1 MASSQKPRQGS
12 RWGGFLQQAVA
23 SVESRLD
30 TILAEEDGASP
41 AAINAVDEQKD
52 GLKRAP
58 ISPSRRPEAKSG
70 DVSRS
75 SSNAKAHDRL
85 QERLARA
92 MVNQNSPGR
101 PSSPASS
108 IASISRSQTP
118 CADLEDETVERS
130 NSATGEKLSPG
141 INELQASQLSVD
153 EENDLSTTEGGQFQ
167 PSETPDANGEV
178 EGLQA
183 PPTRKSEDSDQFRH
197 VSIAQEIPQVT
208 INGEVGSESGDLA
221 NIKEAGEIGEMEKQW
236 QEESR
241 DYIERIDALQSKLQY
256 LAKEAAESARNAA
269 NAAKA
274 GSLEKKAIEKDEKIA
289 LLMGEGQQLS
299 QKEMTQLS
307 TIRRMRAQALDAE
320 KLQSS
325 TLKRAE
331 TAERDLSKLDER
343 ARRAETSNRRAEE
356 KLRSISHSD
365 KDIAALTR
373 ERDALNAT
381 VAEIKG
387 QLQRAVTRAE
397 AADAKAQTDALDK
410 ERRRVTELQ
419 DDLTSSRI
427 ERELSDEKFRREI
440 RDLKAIIEREK
451 DRSRV
456 LESELRSEQSVLES
470 KMESLR
476 TRAEEAS
483 SNAKGDVQAKLLR
496 QVETLQS
503 QYSLASENWHGIENS
518 LLARLAAVEKER
530 DEIAQREADIRRKLR
545 ETNGKLKKAEAEVG
559 ASQETIQ
566 DLEQKVTEKEHEVK
580 ALNQRSEHLEGRC
593 KEIEQESAKQ
603 LQESESAYSQR
614 LAEERRKWLE
624 SLQSSSGPTSQRN
637 ESPAASFRKVSGL
650 GLDYV
655 SSPAGDRPASRRT
668 STFSP
673 QTIDNNLPFRQGPFP
688 SFDRSPMVG
697 QVPETPSIHS
707 NENEDLFSN
716 AAKTPASPNR
726 GVNELMS
733 VSTVGAGPS
742 VQLVERMS
750 ASVRRLES
758 ERAASKDEMARL
770 TAQRDEAR
778 REVVALVKEVELKRS
793 LDQKIQALEKEHN
806 ALDARYQA
814 TLEMLG
820 ERSEQVDELQADVAD
835 VKQMY
840 RELVDRTMK

>member
-30 TILAEEDGASP
+30 TILAEEDEASP
-41 AAINAVDEQKD
+41 AARNALNEQKD

-58 ISPSRRPEAKSG
+58 VSPSRRPEAKSE
-70 DVSRS
+70 DLSRS

-101 PSSPASS
+101 PSSPVSS
-108 IASISRSQTP
+108 IASASRSQTP
-118 CADLEDETVERS
+118 YADLEDESVEGS
-130 NSATGEKLSPG
+130 NSTTGENLNSG
-141 INELQASQLSVD
+141 DSELPAPRLSVD
-153 EENDLSTTEGGQFQ
+153 EVDDPGATEHSQLQ
-167 PSETPDANGEV
+167 SSETLGTTGGL
-178 EGLQA
+178 EGVQS
-183 PPTRKSEDSDQFRH
+183 PPIRRSQDSDESRPI
-197 VSIAQEIPQVT
+197 SIVQDIPQLT
-208 INGEVGSESGDLA
+208 INGAVGSESGDLA
-221 NIKEAGEIGEMEKQW
+221 DVKEVGEIGEMEKQW

-256 LAKEAAESARNAA
+256 LAKEAAESAKNAA

-274 GSLEKKAIEKDEKIA
+274 GSLEKKVNEKDEKIA

-299 QKEMTQLS
+299 QKEMTHLS
-307 TIRRMRAQALDAE
+307 TIRRMRAQALDTE

-331 TAERDLSKLDER
+331 AAERDLVRLDER

-356 KLRSISHSD
+356 KLRSTSQSD
-365 KDIAALTR
+365 KDIAALSR

-381 VAEIKG
+381 VAEIKR
-387 QLQRAVTRAE
+387 QLQRAVNRAE
-397 AADAKAQTDALDK
+397 AADAKAQNDALDK

-427 ERELSDEKFRREI
+427 EKELSDEKFRREI
-440 RDLKAIIEREK
+440 RDLKAVIEREK
-451 DRSRV
+451 DHSRV
-456 LESELRSEQSVLES
+456 LESELRGEQSVLES

-545 ETNGKLKKAEAEVG
+545 ETNSKLKKAEAEIG
-559 ASQETIQ
+559 ASQEIIQ
-566 DLEQKVTEKEHEVK
+566 DLEQKATEKEHEVK
-580 ALNQRSEHLEGRC
+580 ALNQRSEQLGRRC
-593 KEIEQESAKQ
+593 EEIEQDSAKQ
-603 LQESESAYSQR
+603 QQESECAYSQR

-624 SLQSSSGPTSQRN
+624 SLQPSSGPASQRN

-650 GLDYV
+650 GLDYI
-655 SSPAGDRPASRRT
+655 SSPAADRPASRRT

-673 QTIDNNLPFRQGPFP
+673 QTVDNNLPFRQGAFP
-688 SFDRSPMVG
+688 SFDRSPMMG

-716 AAKTPASPNR
+716 GAKTPASPNR

-758 ERAASKDEMARL
+758 ERAASKDELARL

-778 REVVALVKEVELKRS
+778 REVVALVKEVELKRN
-793 LDQKIQALEKEHN
+793 LGQNIQALEKEHN

-820 ERSEQVDELQADVAD
+820 EKSEQVDELQADVAD

-840 RELVDRTMK
+840 RDLVDRTMK